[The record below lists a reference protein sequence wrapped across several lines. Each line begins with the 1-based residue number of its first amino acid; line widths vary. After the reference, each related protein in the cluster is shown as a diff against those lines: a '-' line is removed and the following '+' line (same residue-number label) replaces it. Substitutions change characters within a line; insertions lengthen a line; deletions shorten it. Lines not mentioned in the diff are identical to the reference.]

1 MKKIIK
7 LLILILILTPNK
19 DIYSQDD
26 KKSAKTDAKTKTKS
40 FASIVSEATKDEG
53 LFNVYLKDD
62 KYYYEIPDSLI
73 GRDMLMI
80 TRVSKMSVSIPLY
93 SHILNRQVLRWEK
106 NNNNILLRESSYVN
120 FAADSLPINE
130 AVINSNFEPILF
142 KFKIEAK
149 NDSLNSSL
157 INVTNLFTT
166 DLKSIGYPQRSRKT
180 YKITSLDSKLS
191 YIENIKSFPKNI
203 EVRNVKTYRST
214 ETENGSVSMEINNS
228 MIVLPKK
235 PMKRRYFDER
245 VGWNT
250 NRQVDY
256 GLDNQK
262 AETVRYLRRWRLE
275 VKEED
280 IEKFKA
286 GELVEPKNPIVF
298 YIDPATPVKWRKYI
312 KLGIEDW
319 QIAFEEAGFKN
330 AILAKDPPTEEKNPD
345 WSPEDVRYSVFRYL
359 ASETINANGGNVVD
373 PRSGEIIEFSVNW
386 YHNVLKLVRDWLVVQ
401 TAAVNPDARGIELK
415 NELMGEGV
423 RFIAAHEVGHAIGLP
438 HNMGSSSAYPV
449 DSLRSATFTKKYGTA
464 PSIMDYARYNYVAQP
479 EDKGV
484 ALIPSD
490 WDTPNNG
497 IYDRFSVKWGY
508 KPILGASQDEE
519 KEILRK
525 WIIENQ
531 DDPKYRFGPGRSID
545 PSQQTEDLGDN
556 AIEAS
561 NYGIKNLKRIYP
573 ELINWTSIDGE
584 NYDNLRELHNAVFS
598 QFRRY
603 MGHVATNVGGV
614 YQYYKTSDQ
623 EGAVYTHVEKSHQ
636 KNCIKFLNK
645 NLFETP
651 TWMIDK
657 NILDK
662 IQFAG
667 AVDQVRGLQSSYLNR
682 ILDFGRLARVIENEA
697 LNGSEAYSL
706 DELMSDLKNGIFSEL
721 NDNSNIDIFRR
732 NIQRAFIQRLGY
744 LMKENQ
750 SIPSFFRSSSS
761 ITRVKV
767 DESDIRSSTLGVLID
782 LRRELNKAQKKYS
795 SNKSVKNHLMYCT
808 GLINNILKG

>member
-1 MKKIIK
+1 MKRIIHLF
-7 LLILILILTPNK
+7 LLVFILVPSKNLN
-19 DIYSQDD
+19 SQDD
-26 KKSAKTDAKTKTKS
+26 KKSKPNSKDKAKS
-40 FASIVSEATKDEG
+40 FASIVSEATKDLG

-62 KYYYEIPDSLI
+62 KYYYEIPDSLL
-73 GRDMLMI
+73 GRDMLMV
-80 TRVSKMSVSIPLY
+80 TRISKMAVSIRLS
-93 SHILNRQVLRWEK
+93 SHKMNEQVLRWEK
-106 NNNNILLRESSYVN
+106 KNKNILLREASFVN
-120 FAADSLPINE
+120 FASDSLPIKT
-130 AVINSNFEPILF
+130 AVVNSNFEPIIF
-142 KFKIEAK
+142 KFKIEAR

-157 INVTNLFTT
+157 IDVTSLFNT
-166 DLKSIGYPQRSRKT
+166 DVKSLGYPQRSRKSN
-180 YKITSLDSKLS
+180 KLTSMDTKLS
-191 YIENIKSFPKNI
+191 YIESVKSYPENI
-203 EVRNVKTYRST
+203 EARHVKTYRSSDN
-214 ETENGSVSMEINNS
+214 ESGFVSMELNNS
-228 MIVLPKK
+228 MILLPKK

-245 VGWNT
+245 VGWFT
-250 NRQVDY
+250 TSQTDY
-256 GLDNQK
+256 GIDNQEAK
-262 AETVRYLRRWRLE
+262 TIKYLDRWRLE
-275 VKEED
+275 VKDED

-286 GELVEPKNPIVF
+286 GELVEPKKPIVY
-298 YIDPATPVKWRKYI
+298 YIDPGTPKKWRKYL
-312 KLGIEDW
+312 KQGIEDW
-319 QIAFEEAGFKN
+319 QVAFEAAGFKN
-330 AILAKDPPTEEKNPD
+330 AIIAKDPPSKDEDPD
-345 WSPEDVRYSVFRYL
+345 WSPEDVRYSVVRYL
-359 ASETINANGGNVVD
+359 ASPSLNANGPHTSD
-373 PRSGEIIEFSVNW
+373 PRSGEIIESDINW
-386 YHNVLKLVRDWLVVQ
+386 YHNVMKLLRNWLFVQ
-401 TAAVNPDARGIELK
+401 TAAVNTDARKTEFK
-415 NELMGEGV
+415 NEVMGELI
-423 RFIAAHEVGHAIGLP
+423 RFVSSHEVGHTLGLP
-438 HNMGSSSAYPV
+438 HNFGSSSAYPV

-464 PSIMDYARYNYVAQP
+464 PSIMDYARFNYVAQP
-479 EDKGV
+479 GDEGV

-490 WDTPNNG
+490 WETPNVG
-497 IYDRFSVKWGY
+497 VYDIYSIMWGY
-508 KPILGASQDEE
+508 KPILDTDAFDE
-519 KEILRK
+519 KKVLNQ
-525 WIIENQ
+525 WITERA
-531 DDPKYRFGPGRSID
+531 DDLMFRFGSSSID
-545 PSQQTEDLGDN
+545 PSSQTEDLGND
-556 AIEAS
+556 AIKAS
-561 NYGIKNLKRIYP
+561 NYGIANLKRIVP
-573 ELINWTSIDGE
+573 NLIEWTTEDGE
-584 NYDNLRELHNAVFS
+584 NYEELQYLYGQVLS

-603 MGHVATNVGGV
+603 LGHVSTNVGGV

-721 NDNSNIDIFRR
+721 KNNSNIDIYRR

-795 SNKSVKNHLMYCT
+795 SKKSVKNHLLYCV

>member
-1 MKKIIK
+1 MKRIINLL
-7 LLILILILTPNK
+7 LLIFILLPSK
-19 DIYSQDD
+19 DLNSQDD
-26 KKSAKTDAKTKTKS
+26 KKSKPSKDKAKS
-40 FASIVSEATKDEG
+40 FASIVSEATKDDG
-53 LFNVYLKDD
+53 LFNVYQKDD
-62 KYYYEIPDSLI
+62 KYYYEIPDSLL
-73 GRDMLMI
+73 GRDMLMV
-80 TRVSKMSVSIPLY
+80 TRISKMAVSIRLS
-93 SHILNRQVLRWEK
+93 SHKMNEQVLRWEK
-106 NNNNILLRESSYVN
+106 KNKNILLREASFVN
-120 FAADSLPINE
+120 FASDSLPIKT
-130 AVINSNFEPILF
+130 AVVNSNFEPIIF
-142 KFKIEAK
+142 KFKIEAR

-157 INVTNLFTT
+157 IDVTSLFNT
-166 DLKSIGYPQRSRKT
+166 DVKSLGYPQRSRKSN
-180 YKITSLDSKLS
+180 KLTSMDTKLS
-191 YIENIKSFPKNI
+191 YIESVKSYPENI
-203 EVRNVKTYRST
+203 EARHVKTYRSSDN
-214 ETENGSVSMEINNS
+214 ESGFVSMELNNS
-228 MIVLPKK
+228 MILLPIK

-245 VGWNT
+245 VGWFT
-250 NRQVDY
+250 TSQTDY
-256 GLDNQK
+256 GIDNQEAK
-262 AETVRYLRRWRLE
+262 TIKYLDRWRLE
-275 VKEED
+275 VKDED

-286 GELVEPKNPIVF
+286 GELVEPKKPIVY
-298 YIDPATPVKWRKYI
+298 YIDPGTPKKWRKYL
-312 KLGIEDW
+312 KQGIEDW
-319 QIAFEEAGFKN
+319 QVAFEAAGFKN
-330 AILAKDPPTEEKNPD
+330 AIIAKDPPSKEEDPD
-345 WSPEDVRYSVFRYL
+345 WSPEDVRYSVVRYL
-359 ASETINANGGNVVD
+359 ASPSLNANGPHTSD
-373 PRSGEIIEFSVNW
+373 PRSGEIIESDINW
-386 YHNVLKLVRDWLVVQ
+386 YHNVMKLLRNWLFVQ
-401 TAAVNPDARGIELK
+401 TAAVNPDARKTEFK
-415 NELMGEGV
+415 NEVMGELI
-423 RFIAAHEVGHAIGLP
+423 RFVCSHEVGHTLGLP
-438 HNMGSSSAYPV
+438 HNFGSSSAYPV

-464 PSIMDYARYNYVAQP
+464 PSIMDYARFNYVAQP
-479 EDKGV
+479 GDEGV

-490 WDTPNNG
+490 WETPNVG
-497 IYDRFSVKWGY
+497 VYDIYSIMWGY
-508 KPILGASQDEE
+508 KPILDTDAFDE
-519 KEILRK
+519 KKVLNQ
-525 WIIENQ
+525 WITERA
-531 DDPKYRFGPGRSID
+531 DDLMFRFGSSSID
-545 PSQQTEDLGDN
+545 PSSQTEDLGND
-556 AIEAS
+556 AIKAS
-561 NYGIKNLKRIYP
+561 NYGIANLKRIVP
-573 ELINWTSIDGE
+573 NLIEWTTEDGE
-584 NYDNLRELHNAVFS
+584 NYEELQYLYGQVLS

-603 MGHVATNVGGV
+603 LGHVSTNVGGV

-721 NDNSNIDIFRR
+721 KNNSNIDIYRR

-795 SNKSVKNHLMYCT
+795 SNKSVKNHLMYCV

>member
-1 MKKIIK
+1 MKRIIHLF
-7 LLILILILTPNK
+7 LLIFILVPSKNLN
-19 DIYSQDD
+19 SQEE
-26 KKSAKTDAKTKTKS
+26 KKSSKSDSKTKAKS
-40 FASIVSEATKDEG
+40 FATIVSKAKKDEG

-62 KYYYEIPDSLI
+62 KYYYEIPDSLL
-73 GRDMLMI
+73 GRDMLMV
-80 TRVSKMSVSIPLY
+80 TRISKMAVSIPL
-93 SHILNRQVLRWEK
+93 SRHKMNEQVLRWEK
-106 NNNNILLRESSYVN
+106 KNKDILLREASFVN
-120 FAADSLPINE
+120 FASDSLPIKT
-130 AVINSNFEPILF
+130 AVVNSNFEPIIF
-142 KFKIEAK
+142 KFKIEAR

-157 INVTNLFTT
+157 IDVTSLFNT
-166 DLKSIGYPQRSRKT
+166 DVKSLGYPQRSRKSN
-180 YKITSLDSKLS
+180 KLTSMDTKLS
-191 YIENIKSFPKNI
+191 YIESLKSYPQNI
-203 EVRNVKTYRST
+203 ETRHVKTYRSSDN
-214 ETENGSVSMEINNS
+214 ESGFVSMELNNS
-228 MIVLPKK
+228 MILLPEK

-245 VGWNT
+245 VGWFT
-250 NRQVDY
+250 TSQTDY
-256 GLDNQK
+256 GIDNQEAK
-262 AETVRYLRRWRLE
+262 TIKYLDRWRLE
-275 VKEED
+275 VKDED
-280 IEKFKA
+280 LEKFKA
-286 GELVEPKNPIVF
+286 GELVEPKKPIVY
-298 YIDPATPVKWRKYI
+298 YIDPGTPKKWRKYL

-319 QIAFEEAGFKN
+319 QVAFEAAGFKN
-330 AILAKDPPTEEKNPD
+330 AIIAKDPPTKEEDPD
-345 WSPEDVRYSVFRYL
+345 WSPEDVRYSVVRYL
-359 ASETINANGGNVVD
+359 ASPSLNANGPHTSD
-373 PRSGEIIEFSVNW
+373 PRSGEIIESDINW
-386 YHNVLKLVRDWLVVQ
+386 YHNVMKLLRNWLFVQ
-401 TAAVNPDARGIELK
+401 TAAVNPDARKTEFK
-415 NELMGEGV
+415 NEVMGELI
-423 RFIAAHEVGHAIGLP
+423 RFVSSHEVGHTLGLP
-438 HNMGSSSAYPV
+438 HNFGSSSAYPV

-464 PSIMDYARYNYVAQP
+464 PSIMDYARFNYVAQP
-479 EDKGV
+479 GDEGV

-490 WDTPNNG
+490 WETPNVG
-497 IYDRFSVKWGY
+497 VYDIYSIMWGY
-508 KPILGASQDEE
+508 KPILDTDAFDE
-519 KEILRK
+519 KKVLNQ
-525 WIIENQ
+525 WITERA
-531 DDPKYRFGPGRSID
+531 DDLMFRFGSSSID
-545 PSQQTEDLGDN
+545 PSSQTEDLGND
-556 AIEAS
+556 AIKAS
-561 NYGIKNLKRIYP
+561 NYGIANLKRIVP
-573 ELINWTSIDGE
+573 NLIEWTTEDGE
-584 NYDNLRELHNAVFS
+584 NYEELQYLYGQVLS

-603 MGHVATNVGGV
+603 LGHVSTNVGGV

-706 DELMSDLKNGIFSEL
+706 DELMSDLKNGIFIEL
-721 NDNSNIDIFRR
+721 KNNSNIDIYRR

-795 SNKSVKNHLMYCT
+795 SNKSVKNHLLYCV

>member
-1 MKKIIK
+1 
-7 LLILILILTPNK
+7 
-19 DIYSQDD
+19 
-26 KKSAKTDAKTKTKS
+26 
-40 FASIVSEATKDEG
+40 
-53 LFNVYLKDD
+53 
-62 KYYYEIPDSLI
+62 
-73 GRDMLMI
+73 
-80 TRVSKMSVSIPLY
+80 
-93 SHILNRQVLRWEK
+93 
-106 NNNNILLRESSYVN
+106 
-120 FAADSLPINE
+120 
-130 AVINSNFEPILF
+130 
-142 KFKIEAK
+142 
-149 NDSLNSSL
+149 
-157 INVTNLFTT
+157 
-166 DLKSIGYPQRSRKT
+166 
-180 YKITSLDSKLS
+180 
-191 YIENIKSFPKNI
+191 
-203 EVRNVKTYRST
+203 
-214 ETENGSVSMEINNS
+214 
-228 MIVLPKK
+228 
-235 PMKRRYFDER
+235 
-245 VGWNT
+245 
-250 NRQVDY
+250 
-256 GLDNQK
+256 
-262 AETVRYLRRWRLE
+262 
-275 VKEED
+275 
-280 IEKFKA
+280 
-286 GELVEPKNPIVF
+286 
-298 YIDPATPVKWRKYI
+298 
-312 KLGIEDW
+312 
-319 QIAFEEAGFKN
+319 
-330 AILAKDPPTEEKNPD
+330 
-345 WSPEDVRYSVFRYL
+345 
-359 ASETINANGGNVVD
+359 
-373 PRSGEIIEFSVNW
+373 
-386 YHNVLKLVRDWLVVQ
+386 
-401 TAAVNPDARGIELK
+401 
-415 NELMGEGV
+415 MGEGV
-423 RFIAAHEVGHAIGLP
+423 RFVAAHEVGHAIGLP

-490 WDTPNNG
+490 WDTPNSG

-508 KPILGASQDEE
+508 KPILGSSQDEE

-531 DDPKYRFGPGRSID
+531 DDLKYRFGPGNRID

-623 EGAVYTHVEKSHQ
+623 KGAVYTHVEKNHQ

-651 TWMIDK
+651 AWMIDK

-721 NDNSNIDIFRR
+721 KNNSNIDIYRR

-767 DESDIRSSTLGVLID
+767 DESDIRSSTLGILID

-795 SNKSVKNHLMYCT
+795 SNKSVKNHLLYCV